1 MPGWGSWRCSRGPR
15 LSGPRQVCDPGVA
28 HPAGRGGRPTRCR
41 VDGVAAIPAAGDDS
55 IPGDSA
61 SGNLQLRYLASGRP
75 AGRRCEDAGAVLGG
89 CGRRELRASGP
100 FPAHSAERAA
110 RPGAAGHPRPDRAG
124 TVEDARAQPK
134 LIEAL
139 STVYDPEIPVNIYEL
154 GLIYDVDVNA
164 DGLVGIR
171 MTLTSPGCPA
181 AQTLPVEVKAKAR
194 AVPGVSDAWVDVV
207 WEPQWDMNKMSDA
220 AKLQLGLL

>member
-1 MPGWGSWRCSRGPR
+1 MGIFKFDASAPGDGPA
-15 LSGPRQVCDPGVA
+15 SGAGQA
-28 HPAGRGGRPTRCR
+28 PATPT
-41 VDGVAAIPAAGDDS
+41 DAPAA
-55 IPGDSA
+55 
-61 SGNLQLRYLASGRP
+61 
-75 AGRRCEDAGAVLGG
+75 AG
-89 CGRRELRASGP
+89 P
-100 FPAHSAERAA
+100 
-110 RPGAAGHPRPDRAG
+110 PRPEPPRPILPSEPPAPPPAATHDPIEPDPLK
-124 TVEDARAQPK
+124 TLELKPK

-171 MTLTSPGCPA
+171 MTLTSPACPA
-181 AQTLPVEVKAKAR
+181 AQSLPGEVKAKAK

-220 AKLQLGLL
+220 ARLQLGLL

>member
-1 MPGWGSWRCSRGPR
+1 MGIFNLQTPPEPNQPTPDSAETSSPASTASTELGRS
-15 LSGPRQVCDPGVA
+15 VA
-28 HPAGRGGRPTRCR
+28 ENTPP
-41 VDGVAAIPAAGDDS
+41 VLPDGPAA
-55 IPGDSA
+55 PP
-61 SGNLQLRYLASGRP
+61 P
-75 AGRRCEDAGAVLGG
+75 AATHDPIEADPLKTL
-89 CGRRELRASGP
+89 ELK
-100 FPAHSAERAA
+100 
-110 RPGAAGHPRPDRAG
+110 
-124 TVEDARAQPK
+124 PK

-181 AQTLPVEVKAKAR
+181 AQTLPAEVETKAKA
-194 AVPGVSDAWVDVV
+194 VSGVSDAWVDIV
-207 WEPQWDMNKMSDA
+207 WEPQWDMTKMTDA

>member
-1 MPGWGSWRCSRGPR
+1 MGIFNFNTPP
-15 LSGPRQVCDPGVA
+15 
-28 HPAGRGGRPTRCR
+28 GRGHEKTPVSTDATTPEPAVSEAVEMTPPR
-41 VDGVAAIPAAGDDS
+41 VEPPHSILPAQPPEA
-55 IPGDSA
+55 PSA
-61 SGNLQLRYLASGRP
+61 TTHDPIEPDPLKTL
-75 AGRRCEDAGAVLGG
+75 
-89 CGRRELRASGP
+89 ELK
-100 FPAHSAERAA
+100 
-110 RPGAAGHPRPDRAG
+110 
-124 TVEDARAQPK
+124 PK

-181 AQTLPVEVKAKAR
+181 AQTLPGEVKAKAR
-194 AVPGVSDAWVDVV
+194 AVPGVSEAWVDVV
-207 WEPQWDMNKMSDA
+207 WEPTWDMNKMSDA

>member
-1 MPGWGSWRCSRGPR
+1 MGIFKFDASAPGDERTS
-15 LSGPRQVCDPGVA
+15 D
-28 HPAGRGGRPTRCR
+28 AGLAPT
-41 VDGVAAIPAAGDDS
+41 APTEAPAA
-55 IPGDSA
+55 
-61 SGNLQLRYLASGRP
+61 
-75 AGRRCEDAGAVLGG
+75 AGAP
-89 CGRRELRASGP
+89 SP
-100 FPAHSAERAA
+100 DP
-110 RPGAAGHPRPDRAG
+110 PRPILPSEPPAPPPVATHDPIEPDPLK
-124 TVEDARAQPK
+124 TLELKPK

-164 DGLVGIR
+164 EGLVGIR
-171 MTLTSPGCPA
+171 MTLTSPACPA
-181 AQTLPVEVKAKAR
+181 AQSLPGEVKAKAK